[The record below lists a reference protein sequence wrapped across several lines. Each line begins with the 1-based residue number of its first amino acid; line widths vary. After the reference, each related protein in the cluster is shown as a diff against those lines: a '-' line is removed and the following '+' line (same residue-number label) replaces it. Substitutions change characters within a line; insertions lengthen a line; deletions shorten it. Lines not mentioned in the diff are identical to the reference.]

1 MQRNKQG
8 VVRKRTLIE
17 KARKNVLFWVAGA
30 ASVFSAAVIV
40 SAMLI
45 QTAMFNQSVLNQK
58 NVALKQIKQNI
69 KVAPDLKA
77 DIRKLDTNTELR
89 LVRPSDDASA
99 LQTILDALPADENR
113 LALGA
118 SLQKKILEEAPGVHI
133 DSLSVDPAEGS
144 VEVEEGEETTESGLQ
159 KVSFTTTISG
169 SPDNL
174 KNALNRM
181 ERSIRAL
188 NIITLTG
195 TTQQGSVSLQLSGIA
210 YYFPPANLELTVKE
224 EKQK

>member
-1 MQRNKQG
+1 MQKTKQG
-8 VVRKRTLIE
+8 VIRKRTLIE
-17 KARKNVLFWVAGA
+17 KARKNVLFWAGGA
-30 ASVFSAAVIV
+30 ASVFSAAVVV
-40 SAMLI
+40 SVMLVQAAI
-45 QTAMFNQSVLNQK
+45 FNQSVLSQK
-58 NVALKQIKQNI
+58 NVALKQVRENI

-118 SLQKKILEEAPGVHI
+118 SLQQKILEGAPGVSI
-133 DSLSVDPAEGS
+133 DSLSVDPTEGNT
-144 VEVEEGEETTESGLQ
+144 EVGEGEDATEDGLQ
-159 KVSFTTTISG
+159 KVSFTATISG
-169 SPDNL
+169 NPDSI

-188 NIITLTG
+188 NIVTLIG
-195 TTQQGSVSLQLSGIA
+195 TTQQGNVSLQLNGVA
-210 YYFPPANLELTVKE
+210 YYFPPANLELTLKE